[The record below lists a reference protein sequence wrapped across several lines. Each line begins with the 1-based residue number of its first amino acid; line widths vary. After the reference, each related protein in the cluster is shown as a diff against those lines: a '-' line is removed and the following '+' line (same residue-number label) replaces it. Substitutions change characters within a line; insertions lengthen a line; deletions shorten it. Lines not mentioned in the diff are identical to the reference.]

1 MVEPYP
7 EPRTRDSAERVRRPY
22 AAPVARIPGID
33 NLFSVLQSQ
42 SEALSALPRTVES
55 LSTAVRGLA
64 DTVAQARE
72 TLATVHRLATRL
84 DGLVE
89 ELEEPLRAVAP
100 GLTRLAKVL
109 DDPVVADVP
118 DTLRKVQDDLL
129 PVLRTVAETHERV
142 AFIAGSTERMMGF
155 VEDTS
160 RTFSGLPG
168 PGCSGLRRP
177 TGRPTGPPAG
187 CRRRRSRASAAAGRR
202 APSR

>member
-1 MVEPYP
+1 
-7 EPRTRDSAERVRRPY
+7 
-22 AAPVARIPGID
+22 VARIPGID

-55 LSTAVRGLA
+55 LTTAVRGLA

-72 TLATVHRLATRL
+72 TLATVNRLATRL

-109 DDPVVADVP
+109 DDPVVEDLP
-118 DTLRKVQDDLL
+118 DTIRKVQADLL
-129 PVLRTVAETHERV
+129 PVLRTVADTHERV

-168 PGCSGLRRP
+168 AGLLGGLRRP
-177 TGRPTGPPAG
+177 TSRPAGGTAGRPPSELPPDTVEG
-187 CRRRRSRASAAAGRR
+187 ELLPPDSDPPTR
-202 APSR
+202 

>member
-1 MVEPYP
+1 
-7 EPRTRDSAERVRRPY
+7 
-22 AAPVARIPGID
+22 VARIPGID
-33 NLFSVLQSQ
+33 NLFAVLQSQ

-55 LSTAVRGLA
+55 LTTAVRGLA

-72 TLATVHRLATRL
+72 TLTTVHRLATRL

-109 DDPVVADVP
+109 DDPVVEDLP
-118 DTLRKVQDDLL
+118 ETLRKVQADLL
-129 PVLRTVAETHERV
+129 PVLRTVADTHERV

-168 PGCSGLRRP
+168 AGLLGLRRP
-177 TGRPTGPPAG
+177 TSRPAGGATTGPAVGP
-187 CRRRRSRASAAAGRR
+187 
-202 APSR
+202 PSSSDAETVEGELLPPDGDPPGH

>member
-1 MVEPYP
+1 M
-7 EPRTRDSAERVRRPY
+7 
-22 AAPVARIPGID
+22 ARIPGID
-33 NLFSVLQSQ
+33 NLFAVLQSQ

-55 LSTAVRGLA
+55 LTTAVRGLA

-72 TLATVHRLATRL
+72 TLTTVHRLATRL

-109 DDPVVADVP
+109 DDPVVEDLP
-118 DTLRKVQDDLL
+118 DTIRKVQDDLL

-155 VEDTS
+155 VEETS

-168 PGCSGLRRP
+168 AGLLGLRRP
-177 TGRPTGPPAG
+177 AGRPGGIP
-187 CRRRRSRASAAAGRR
+187 AAGAGA
-202 APSR
+202 APPPGEVLEGELLPPDADPPGR

>member
-1 MVEPYP
+1 M
-7 EPRTRDSAERVRRPY
+7 
-22 AAPVARIPGID
+22 ARIPGID

-55 LSTAVRGLA
+55 LTTAVRGLA

-72 TLATVHRLATRL
+72 TLATVNRLATRL

-109 DDPVVADVP
+109 DDPVVEDLP
-118 DTLRKVQDDLL
+118 DTLRKVQADLL
-129 PVLRTVAETHERV
+129 PVLRTVADTHERV

-168 PGCSGLRRP
+168 AGLLGLRRP
-177 TGRPTGPPAG
+177 AGRPGGIP
-187 CRRRRSRASAAAGRR
+187 AAGAGA
-202 APSR
+202 APPPGEVLEGELLPPDADPPGR

>member
-1 MVEPYP
+1 
-7 EPRTRDSAERVRRPY
+7 
-22 AAPVARIPGID
+22 VARIPGID

-55 LSTAVRGLA
+55 LTTAVRGLA

-72 TLATVHRLATRL
+72 TLATVNRLATRL

-109 DDPVVADVP
+109 DDPVVEDLP
-118 DTLRKVQDDLL
+118 DTIRKVQADLL
-129 PVLRTVAETHERV
+129 PVLRTVADTHERV

-168 PGCSGLRRP
+168 AGLLGLRRP
-177 TGRPTGPPAG
+177 PGRPSGPAPTGANLPGSASQLPPETVEGELLPPDGDPPA
-187 CRRRRSRASAAAGRR
+187 R
-202 APSR
+202 

>member
-1 MVEPYP
+1 
-7 EPRTRDSAERVRRPY
+7 
-22 AAPVARIPGID
+22 VARIPGID

-55 LSTAVRGLA
+55 LTTAVRGLA

-109 DDPVVADVP
+109 DDPVVEDLP
-118 DTLRKVQDDLL
+118 DTLRKVQADLL
-129 PVLRTVAETHERV
+129 PVLRTVADTHERV

-168 PGCSGLRRP
+168 ASLLGGRRRP
-177 TGRPTGPPAG
+177 AGRPAAGPAG
-187 CRRRRSRASAAAGRR
+187 GAAGSPPS
-202 APSR
+202 ALPADTVEGELLPPEDPPSR